1 MWGSGTPAIATCS
14 SYRQPWHQD
23 IRVVSAPT
31 LGTAR
36 QRRPGSAATLLP
48 HLRSLAEPRALE
60 SLPESPVL
68 LKQGFCPSWGPA
80 PSLTEGIWGDS
91 PVVTGVSP
99 CPLHLQFLGAPGG
112 CSLLLRVPLP
122 LPQNS
127 SRPAGPYRAERW
139 AAPPLPRSFHNRC
152 SRLFTRTSHL
162 KGCSGRRRNPRAS
175 CISHQPLHEGEGRGV
190 CPQIH

>member
-1 MWGSGTPAIATCS
+1 MWGSGPPAIATCS

-127 SRPAGPYRAERW
+127 SRPAGSLPSGALGG
-139 AAPPLPRSFHNRC
+139 ATSPPLFPQPLQPPVHSHFPLE
-152 SRLFTRTSHL
+152 RLFWEAVQSESIL
-162 KGCSGRRRNPRAS
+162 
-175 CISHQPLHEGEGRGV
+175 HQP
-190 CPQIH
+190 PASA